1 MKEESTMTEIKNLGK
16 IDITLLES
24 EYGKIQTN
32 EIIITNERTM
42 HIKERYPEDFEL
54 FNKYGTESVR
64 HPDMIIK
71 DEKHTET
78 IFMIKKLPGTNLN
91 VVVRVVLET
100 DEDGLKNSVM
110 TFYRIRERNLRKLE
124 EKNKLLYKRE

>member
-1 MKEESTMTEIKNLGK
+1 MTEIKNLGK
-16 IDITLLES
+16 IDITMLEG